1 MSKWLKNIIGFLI
14 LGALLWYLV
23 SHWDQL
29 KVLLKLSGGEL
40 FLMYFLWFL
49 VMFNSAFVV
58 QFLVKALSIK
68 PDFWDMVRL
77 NHAALLL
84 NYVPMKFGTLFRAN
98 YLKHHYGLA
107 YAHFATFFL
116 YITFLM
122 TATASGIGLII
133 LAGTYGLDGY
143 ENKVLAGIFALTVI
157 ASLLF
162 LFIPL
167 PLPKGQR
174 RIIKLLRN
182 FLSGREQISKGK
194 NTVLLVSVLLALNFL
209 LVALRLGIIY
219 HSMGKDIHFG
229 GYLILGALGFVVLF
243 IGLTPGSLGVREL
256 VLSFGAVVLGV
267 PFEVGLLA
275 AMVDRAVTISYSF
288 VAGGCCTA
296 WLWHKSPTD
305 FKRGETEQNNLTG

>member
-23 SHWDQL
+23 SHWDKL
-29 KVLLKLSGGEL
+29 KVLLKLSVREL
-40 FLMYFLWFL
+40 FSMYFLWFL

-58 QFLVKALSIK
+58 QFLVKALGIK

-98 YLKHHYGLA
+98 YLKHHYGLG
-107 YAHFATFFL
+107 YTHFATFFL
-116 YITFLM
+116 YTTFLT
-122 TATASGIGLII
+122 TATASAIGLII
-133 LAGTYGLDGY
+133 LAGIYGLDGY

-167 PLPKGQR
+167 PLPRGQR

-182 FLSGREQISKGK
+182 FLSGREQISKEK
-194 NTVLLVSVLLALNFL
+194 KTVLLASMLLALNFL
-209 LVALRLGIIY
+209 LVAFRIGIIY

-243 IGLTPGSLGVREL
+243 IGLTPGSLGIREL

-288 VAGGCCTA
+288 VAGGCCAA

-305 FKRGETEQNNLTG
+305 FKKGETNLQL

>member
-1 MSKWLKNIIGFLI
+1 
-14 LGALLWYLV
+14 
-23 SHWDQL
+23 
-29 KVLLKLSGGEL
+29 
-40 FLMYFLWFL
+40 
-49 VMFNSAFVV
+49 
-58 QFLVKALSIK
+58 
-68 PDFWDMVRL
+68 
-77 NHAALLL
+77 
-84 NYVPMKFGTLFRAN
+84 MKFGTLFRAN

-133 LAGTYGLDGY
+133 LAGIYGLDGY
-143 ENKVLAGIFALTVI
+143 ENKVLAGIFALTFI

-167 PLPKGQR
+167 PLPRGQR
-174 RIIKLLRN
+174 RLITLLRN
-182 FLSGREQISKGK
+182 FLSGREQISKEK
-194 NTVLLVSVLLALNFL
+194 KTVLLVSVLLALNFL

-256 VLSFGAVVLGV
+256 VLSFGAVVLGI

-305 FKRGETEQNNLTG
+305 FKKGEVEQNNLTG